1 MSTDFIDEL
10 DALQSVYSN
19 LSVRIVTESGAGVEQ
34 DFTEN
39 NSLLSHEYENTSD
52 IAGNKKSSSASV
64 QCYYAIL
71 QLSCS
76 PQYNSASFVTTDVQ
90 ISVPALYPATRPVF
104 EILKSSGLCDEGRE
118 LKEQVDRFIEDSPH
132 DECLLFQLIS
142 MVHDFLD
149 SCSIGECSICAEEIE
164 EFIFQGLNFNKQYV
178 TEIVLTQLLN
188 FLEQRRV
195 RTDKFLENG

>member
-19 LSVRIVTESGAGVEQ
+19 LSVRIVTDTGAGVEH
-34 DFTEN
+34 DTTGEN
-39 NSLLSHEYENTSD
+39 SHDYKNTSD

-64 QCYYAIL
+64 PHYYAII

-90 ISVPALYPATRPVF
+90 ISVPILYPSTRPVF

-118 LKEQVDRFIEDSPH
+118 LKERVDRFIEDSPPE
-132 DECLLFQLIS
+132 ECLLFQLICI
-142 MVHDFLD
+142 VHDFLD
-149 SCSIGECSICAEEIE
+149 SCSIGECSICAEEIQ
-164 EFIFQGLNFNKQYV
+164 EFVFQGLKYLHSCY
-178 TEIVLTQLLN
+178 IIC
-188 FLEQRRV
+188 
-195 RTDKFLENG
+195 